1 MSSLSIL
8 MRLTVQQSEKRKTRL
23 VVIISLLMVLGFSS
37 TSLVSYLVANNSLNN
52 YIRVNTLPLTSDNIY
67 SEIQRDVLPTVIISS
82 VMAQDTFVR
91 DWIKSGEKNTE
102 QIIQYLSSIQ
112 QRYSTAT
119 AFFISDKTHNYYH
132 PHGLVRQISE
142 EDPRDK
148 WYFRVEKLKEDFEI
162 NVDIDLADTA
172 QPTNFFVNHKVQ
184 DDNGHFLGVIGVG
197 LSSTMVRM
205 LIDFYQEEYNRQ
217 VYFVQP
223 NGNITLSA
231 EVLPTDS
238 HINIKNLPG
247 IGPIA
252 EQLLSEEKGS
262 YTYLRDDEQVFLNS
276 RYVPELDW
284 YLLVEE
290 VGKPASLIK
299 QTLWINLF
307 LSLLITIIVLFM
319 TQLTLRR
326 YQSRLVTMA
335 TKDKL
340 TGLDNRHA
348 FEASYRQNI
357 NVAIRNNEPLSM
369 ILIDIDHFKN
379 INDQHGHMAGDSV
392 LTQFAHLLN
401 DTLRASDSLCRWG
414 GEEFIML
421 LPQCNQHDAGAIAE
435 QLRKKINAHQFEV
448 DDKKIGISASFGVSQ
463 YILAETEDA
472 LISRVDSA
480 LYKAKSA
487 GRNCVKQISG
497 QLKG

>member
-1 MSSLSIL
+1 MA
-8 MRLTVQQSEKRKTRL
+8 
-23 VVIISLLMVLGFSS
+23 
-37 TSLVSYLVANNSLNN
+37 TS
-52 YIRVNTLPLTSDNIY
+52 P
-67 SEIQRDVLPTVIISS
+67 
-82 VMAQDTFVR
+82 
-91 DWIKSGEKNTE
+91 
-102 QIIQYLSSIQ
+102 
-112 QRYSTAT
+112 
-119 AFFISDKTHNYYH
+119 
-132 PHGLVRQISE
+132 
-142 EDPRDK
+142 
-148 WYFRVEKLKEDFEI
+148 
-162 NVDIDLADTA
+162 
-172 QPTNFFVNHKVQ
+172 
-184 DDNGHFLGVIGVG
+184 
-197 LSSTMVRM
+197 
-205 LIDFYQEEYNRQ
+205 
-217 VYFVQP
+217 
-223 NGNITLSA
+223 
-231 EVLPTDS
+231 
-238 HINIKNLPG
+238 LPG

-379 INDQHGHMAGDSV
+379 INDQHGHIAGDSV